1 MKWPRRTPVFYK
13 DGKFRCRVN
22 RDEVDE
28 LLAQMPGYPPQADAE
43 CWKCHATTEDAFCV
57 AEEGHEWALIFRLM
71 SFDRRGKGP
80 IKARGQITHA
90 EIEANAGGY
99 GVVPRA
105 SVKRK
110 LEHMFGS

>member
-22 RDEVDE
+22 RYEVDE
-28 LLAQMPGYPPQADAE
+28 LLAEMPGHPPQADPE
-43 CWKCHATTEDAFCV
+43 CRRCCATTKDVACV
-57 AEEGHEWALIFRLM
+57 ADEGHEWALILRPM

-90 EIEANAGGY
+90 EIEANVGGY

-110 LEHMFGS
+110 LEHIFGS